1 MFYFDQ
7 CQNNVVIS
15 FCCFGTNEMGRSK
28 WSQLQACSAG
38 VQLGLSKHIS
48 VGFHYCHLPVLQTKL
63 LHAFDKSATCTFVTT
78 LQAARRLLYTYIFL
92 IISVSLLYHDDV
104 DNKVVTNFVHTAN
117 VDIKLSACNLTLHS
131 NVS

>member
-1 MFYFDQ
+1 M
-7 CQNNVVIS
+7 
-15 FCCFGTNEMGRSK
+15 

-48 VGFHYCHLPVLQTKL
+48 LGFLYCRLPVLQTKL
-63 LHAFDKSATCTFVTT
+63 LHAFDKSATCTFVTS